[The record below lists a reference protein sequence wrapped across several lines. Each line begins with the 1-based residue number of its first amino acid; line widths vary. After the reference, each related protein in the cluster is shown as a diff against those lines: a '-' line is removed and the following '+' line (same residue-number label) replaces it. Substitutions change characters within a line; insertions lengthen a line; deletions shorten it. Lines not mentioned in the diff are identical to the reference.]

1 MSREIEQDFEKVM
14 QFYNNYSMS
23 DITVQEGIEKQLKC
37 MHRKLYSYMIFLGEQ
52 ANAGTFDE
60 TTLAYQKEVV
70 SDMIMAFFCWSNG
83 IYKSAKLLLR
93 SGIENFVKAIVY
105 TYCPE
110 IIQNKNVYEV
120 FELAKKQSPFS
131 DAYTAIHFDNIHAK
145 YADLCA
151 TVHGS
156 MDKLASIGGL
166 IQFPCYDITEANH
179 TYDDYV
185 KIIDEYLSCVYYV
198 YYEQV
203 YKMHEF
209 NRDLFLQGV
218 QRREKQKIYEL
229 KSEEC
234 SI

>member
-1 MSREIEQDFEKVM
+1 MSREVEQDFEKVV
-14 QFYNNYSMS
+14 QFYNDYSMS
-23 DITVQEGIEKQLKC
+23 DITEQEGIEKQLKC

-52 ANAGTFDE
+52 ENAGIFDE

-83 IYKSAKLLLR
+83 VYKPAKLLLR

-110 IIQNKNVYEV
+110 IVQNKNVYEV
-120 FELAKKQSPFS
+120 FELAKKQSPFL
-131 DAYTAIHFDNIHAK
+131 DAYSAMRFDNIHAK

-166 IQFPCYDITEANH
+166 IRFPCYDITEANE

-185 KIIDEYLSCVYYV
+185 KVIDEYLASVYYI

-229 KSEEC
+229 KSER
-234 SI
+234 I